1 MVSLT
6 EIRNR
11 LQRSFTPDQAELIA
25 NLHVEM
31 HDQLVTP
38 HDFAELRSVVG
49 ELAESQQRTE
59 QRIGELAESQQ
70 RTEVRVEQL
79 AEAQQRTE
87 VRVEQLAEAQQRTEV
102 RVEQLAEAQ
111 QRTEVRVEQ
120 LAEAQQRTEVRV
132 EQLAEAQQRT
142 EVRVGEL
149 AEAQQRTE
157 SRVGDLA
164 DAQRRTENAVVE
176 LATSVKQAEFAIK
189 DLAKQVGGLAATA
202 GGNLEAYASERIPEV
217 LAERFGFVVESCGT
231 EAIEAGGKTYEF
243 DAVIRGTI
251 DGRAMIVLC
260 EVKTN
265 ISEAEVRGFL
275 RVVDRMRPVLTLSP
289 PAAEVQPLFFG
300 YRAAVVTQKL
310 ITGSGAWL
318 VFPRGLVAAA

>member
-49 ELAESQQRTE
+49 ELAESQHRTE
-59 QRIGELAESQQ
+59 QRIGELAD
-70 RTEVRVEQL
+70 
-79 AEAQQRTE
+79 AQQRTE
-87 VRVEQLAEAQQRTEV
+87 VRVEQLADAQQR
-102 RVEQLAEAQ
+102 LAEAQ

-149 AEAQQRTE
+149 AEAQQ
-157 SRVGDLA
+157 
-164 DAQRRTENAVVE
+164 RTENAVVE

-275 RVVDRMRPVLTLSP
+275 RVVDRMRPVLTLSAQ
-289 PAAEVQPLFFG
+289 AAEVQPLFFG

-310 ITGSGAWL
+310 ISGSGAWL

>member
-11 LQRSFTPDQAELIA
+11 LQPAFTADQADLIA
-25 NLHVEM
+25 KLHVEM

-38 HDFAELRSVVG
+38 HDFAELRGV
-49 ELAESQQRTE
+49 
-59 QRIGELAESQQ
+59 
-70 RTEVRVEQL
+70 VEQL
-79 AEAQQRTE
+79 AVSQQ
-87 VRVEQLAEAQQRTEV
+87 
-102 RVEQLAEAQ
+102 
-111 QRTEVRVEQ
+111 
-120 LAEAQQRTEVRV
+120 
-132 EQLAEAQQRT
+132 
-142 EVRVGEL
+142 EL

-157 SRVGDLA
+157 KHVGELAAAQQRTEHRVEELA
-164 DAQRRTENAVVE
+164 AAQRRTEQRVEE
-176 LATSVKQAEFAIK
+176 LATAQRRTEQRVEELASSQQRTEQTLGDLATTVAGMERSVK

-217 LAERFGFVVESCGT
+217 LAERFGFVMDSCGS
-231 EAIEAGGKTYEF
+231 ESIRVGEKHYEI
-243 DAVIRGTI
+243 DAVLRGTI
-251 DGRAMIVLC
+251 DGRPVVVLC

-275 RVVDRMRPVLTLSP
+275 RIVERLRPAISQESP
-289 PAAEVQPLFFG
+289 GADVRPLFFG

-310 ITGSGAWL
+310 VTGSDAWL